1 MPFTMP
7 EGFADGDY
15 PTSWTGFIG
24 QQRAKD
30 QIRLAA
36 QSAKARKQPMDHIL
50 IASGTPGIGKTS
62 LGLLAA
68 RTMGR
73 KVLVV
78 TGPVPATRAYGL
90 LAKLSDRDVLFID
103 EAHKLVE
110 GGKKHAE
117 WLLHYLQDGILLG
130 ALKRYRYSGASGWTA
145 EEIGTPRV
153 TVIAATTEPG
163 RLPTTLTGRFPIRP
177 ALTDYTPDEGA
188 KIAAQLARK
197 VMAGLPLGGASS
209 LVTAACSA
217 SSRPIDTLPGLAG
230 AVTAGD
236 SPAAAARASSSRA
249 AFAVSTYAAGS
260 NASVCCSSSRR
271 PRSSSAS
278 PIRTS
283 GSAGA
288 ARSCC
293 GHASAVSVTTSP
305 SSPSRHMPAR
315 VLGAYT
321 VHSDLSGF
329 AAMSIRSSA

>member
-73 KVLVV
+73 KVIVV

-90 LAKLSDRDVLFID
+90 LAKLDDRDVLFID

-117 WLLHYLQDGILLG
+117 WLLHYLQDGVLLG
-130 ALKRYRYSGASGWTA
+130 APACRDEYPYSRYTPVA
-145 EEIGTPRV
+145 PRV

-163 RLPTTLTGRFPIRP
+163 RLPTTLTGRFPVRP
-177 ALTDYTPDEGA
+177 TLNDYTPDEGA
-188 KIAAQLARK
+188 KITAQLARK
-197 VMAGLPLGGASS
+197 VMAGLPPPTTNNNHAIAQAANSNPRAIRQI
-209 LVTAACSA
+209 LVTTRDMTVTGRLAH
-217 SSRPIDTLPGLAG
+217 RPRTGYDIPAVLDWHGITPDGLDHTAQEYLKALARDFDGKAGQKAIEDRLQEPGGLADTERVLLDQHLITKTNTG
-230 AVTAGD
+230 
-236 SPAAAARASSSRA
+236 RAI
-249 AFAVSTYAAGS
+249 TM
-260 NASVCCSSSRR
+260 
-271 PRSSSAS
+271 
-278 PIRTS
+278 
-283 GSAGA
+283 AGA
-288 ARSCC
+288 IRAREI
-293 GHASAVSVTTSP
+293 A
-305 SSPSRHMPAR
+305 
-315 VLGAYT
+315 
-321 VHSDLSGF
+321 
-329 AAMSIRSSA
+329 

>member
-90 LAKLSDRDVLFID
+90 LAKLDDRDVLFID

-130 ALKRYRYSGASGWTA
+130 APPYRYKPGGGT
-145 EEIGTPRV
+145 EDYVTPRV
-153 TVIAATTEPG
+153 AARPG
-163 RLPTTLTGRFPIRP
+163 
-177 ALTDYTPDEGA
+177 PD
-188 KIAAQLARK
+188 LH
-197 VMAGLPLGGASS
+197 PGGAPGGVNGSREGRR
-209 LVTAACSA
+209 CR
-217 SSRPIDTLPGLAG
+217 SRP
-230 AVTAGD
+230 
-236 SPAAAARASSSRA
+236 RA
-249 AFAVSTYAAGS
+249 AGGLGAPVVACHECLLSLLLSALAEVGAECRAV
-260 NASVCCSSSRR
+260 
-271 PRSSSAS
+271 
-278 PIRTS
+278 
-283 GSAGA
+283 
-288 ARSCC
+288 ARSCRRLPAAERGRLRDRRC
-293 GHASAVSVTTSP
+293 DARRPGGREVREGGVECLVGHLRPPRCALGGEV
-305 SSPSRHMPAR
+305 
-315 VLGAYT
+315 VLGQVVCRGA
-321 VHSDLSGF
+321 DLREALLGAAVAVWAVRVAARLWVSGWF
-329 AAMSIRSSA
+329 GCSARFT